1 MTIALASPLSIPFPA
16 QPASLGFKHVLSVA
30 EFDADDLHAL
40 FATAASWKARP
51 ALYAGA
57 LSGKTVVLLFEK
69 PSLRT
74 RLSFEIG
81 ASKLGA
87 HVVYMDISKQRIGE
101 RESAADYAANL
112 SLWADA
118 VVTRTYAHHTV
129 AEMARHSG
137 VPVIN
142 GLSERFHPCQALADL
157 FTMREKFGDLRGL
170 KIAYVG
176 DGNNVCD
183 SLLIAGATLGA
194 DLMVICPPGYDPSPE
209 AVRIVAQRARAS
221 GAELM
226 ITDDIEALHNRQVV
240 YTDTWVSMGQDDE
253 AAARHAVFAPYQIN
267 AKAMALAA
275 PDAIFMHCLPAHRGH
290 EVTDEVLDGPQS
302 VVLQQ
307 ADNRLNVQN
316 ALLLHLLSDTNS

>member
-1 MTIALASPLSIPFPA
+1 MTIAIASPVAPSA
-16 QPASLGFKHVLSVA
+16 LGFNHVLSGA
-30 EFDADDLHAL
+30 EFGAAQLRAL
-40 FATAASWKARP
+40 FETAAAWKATP
-51 ALYAGA
+51 GLFKGA
-57 LSGKTVVLLFEK
+57 LADKTVVLLFEK

-87 HVVYMDISKQRIGE
+87 HAVYMDISKQRIGE
-101 RESAADYAANL
+101 RESAADYASNL

-129 AEMARHSG
+129 AAMAQHST

-142 GLSERFHPCQALADL
+142 GLSERYHPCQALADL
-157 FTMREKFGDLRGL
+157 FTMQEKFGDLRGL

-194 DLMVICPPGYDPSPE
+194 DLMVVCPAGYDPSAE
-209 AVRIVAQRARAS
+209 AVRIASQRARVS
-221 GAELM
+221 GAEIM
-226 ITDDIEALHNRQVV
+226 ITDEMEALHNRQVV
-240 YTDTWVSMGQDDE
+240 YTDTWVSMGQDEE
-253 AAARHAVFAPYQIN
+253 AAARNAAFAPYQIN
-267 AKAMALAA
+267 AKAMSMAA
-275 PDAIFMHCLPAHRGH
+275 PDAVFMHCLPAHRGH

-307 ADNRLNVQN
+307 ADNRLHTQN
-316 ALLLHLLSDTNS
+316 ALLLHLLADPHA

>member
-1 MTIALASPLSIPFPA
+1 MTIALASPIVIPFPA
-16 QPASLGFKHVLSVA
+16 RPATLGFKHVLSAAAFGSDALRSLFDVA
-30 EFDADDLHAL
+30 SA
-40 FATAASWKARP
+40 WKARP
-51 ALYAGA
+51 GVYAGA
-57 LSGKTVVLLFEK
+57 LAGRTVVLLFEK

-101 RESAADYAANL
+101 RESPEDYASNL

-129 AEMARHSG
+129 EAMARASS

-142 GLSERFHPCQALADL
+142 GLSERHHPCQALADL
-157 FTMREKFGDLRGL
+157 LTMKERFGDLRGL

-183 SLLIAGATLGA
+183 SLLIAGATVGA

-209 AVRIVAQRARAS
+209 AVRIASQRARAS
-221 GAELM
+221 GAEIM
-226 ITDDIEALHNRQVV
+226 ITDEMEALHNRQVV
-240 YTDTWVSMGQDDE
+240 YTDTWVSMGQDEE
-253 AAARHAVFAPYQIN
+253 AAARQAVFAPYQIN
-267 AKAMALAA
+267 ARAMSLAA
-275 PDAIFMHCLPAHRGH
+275 PDAVFMHCLPAHRGH

-302 VVLQQ
+302 IALQQ
-307 ADNRLNVQN
+307 ADNRLHAQN
-316 ALLLHLLSDTNS
+316 ALLLHLLADPNA